1 MFERYTERARR
12 VIFFARYEASQLG
25 DSYIETQHLLLGL
38 VREDGG
44 LLLDFINQ
52 EQALSIRHEI
62 ESEAAVRNQGQP
74 KLPTSVDLPL
84 SNESKRVLAYSAE
97 EAERLRDRHIG
108 VEHMLLGL
116 LREQRT
122 FAAKLLAKHGF
133 ELDAIREH
141 LKSPHPTRPRP
152 TTPGF
157 EERYHGRT
165 AEGCI
170 EFIDIETGERVGIIG
185 IHANYPLPRASDFVL
200 LQPGEIGMNVRYEV
214 LEVLFEYRRQMPS
227 LPYRIEHL
235 HNVTVR
241 VRRADQRRSGFSES
255 T

>member
-38 VREDGG
+38 VREDAG

-52 EQALSIRHEI
+52 EQALSIGQEI
-62 ESEAAVRNQGQP
+62 EAEAAVRNQGKP

-116 LREQRT
+116 LREKNS
-122 FAAKLLAKHGF
+122 FAAKILEKRGL
-133 ELDAIREH
+133 ELDAVRDR
-141 LKSPHPTRPRP
+141 LKSPRVPGIIPE
-152 TTPGF
+152 TPVSGAQRR
-157 EERYHGRT
+157 ERT
-165 AEGCI
+165 AQDCI
-170 EFIDIETGERVGIIG
+170 EFIDIDTGERVGIVG
-185 IHANYPLPRASDFVL
+185 IHSNYPLPRVTDFVL
-200 LQPGEIGMNVRYEV
+200 LQPSTGQKDVRYEV
-214 LEVLFEYRRQMPS
+214 LEVLFEYKRQMPS
-227 LPYRIEHL
+227 LPYMIEQL
-235 HNVTVR
+235 NSVTIR
-241 VRRADQRRSGFSES
+241 VRRADRKRTGFIES

>member
-25 DSYIETQHLLLGL
+25 DAYIETQHLLLGL
-38 VREDGG
+38 IREDAG

-52 EQALSIRHEI
+52 QQALSIREQI
-62 ESEAAVRNQGQP
+62 EAEAAVRNQGKP

-97 EAERLRDRHIG
+97 EAERLRDGHIG

-116 LREQRT
+116 LRESET
-122 FAAKLLAKHGF
+122 FAAKVLEKHG
-133 ELDAIREH
+133 LQLSVVREH
-141 LKSPHPTRPRP
+141 LESPVPRRPLL
-152 TTPGF
+152 TPAGF
-157 EERYHGRT
+157 EARHGRP
-165 AEGCI
+165 ADDCI

-185 IHANYPLPRASDFVL
+185 IHANYPLPRATDFVL
-200 LQPGEIGMNVRYEV
+200 LQPGESGMNVRYEV

-235 HNVTVR
+235 NNVTVR
-241 VRRADQRRSGFSES
+241 VRRADKRRGGFSES

>member
-12 VIFFARYEASQLG
+12 VIFFARYEASQLA

-38 VREDGG
+38 IREDAG

-52 EQALSIRHEI
+52 QQALSIRQQI
-62 ESEAAVRNQGQP
+62 EAEAAVRNQGLP

-97 EAERLRDRHIG
+97 EAERLRDQHIG

-116 LREQRT
+116 LREQGT
-122 FAAKLLAKHGF
+122 FAAKLLQGCGL
-133 ELDAIREH
+133 ELHAIREH
-141 LKSPHPTRPRP
+141 LKSPDATVRLTTTAGFEARPR
-152 TTPGF
+152 
-157 EERYHGRT
+157 GRT
-165 AEGCI
+165 AEDCI
-170 EFIDIETGERVGIIG
+170 EFIDVESGERVGIIG
-185 IHANYPLPRASDFVL
+185 IHANYPLPRASDFVV
-200 LQPGEIGMNVRYEV
+200 LQPGEMGMNVRYEV

-235 HNVTVR
+235 NNVTVR
-241 VRRADQRRSGFSES
+241 VRRADKRSSGFCES

>member
-25 DSYIETQHLLLGL
+25 DSYIETQDLLLGL
-38 VREDGG
+38 VREDAG
-44 LLLDFINQ
+44 LLLDFITP
-52 EQALSIRHEI
+52 EQASSIRQQI
-62 ESEAAVRNQGQP
+62 ESEAAVRNKGQP

-116 LREQRT
+116 LREQGT
-122 FAAKLLAKHGF
+122 FAAKLLAKNGL
-133 ELDAIREH
+133 EVNAIREH
-141 LKSPHPTRPRP
+141 LKSPHATRSLPA
-152 TTPGF
+152 TPGF
-157 EERYHGRT
+157 EERHPGRT
-165 AEGCI
+165 ADDCI

-185 IHANYPLPRASDFVL
+185 IHSKYPIPRATDFVL
-200 LQPGEIGMNVRYEV
+200 LQPGNGQTDVRYEV
-214 LEVLFEYRRQMPS
+214 LEVVFKYRRYTAGSEYSIQQ
-227 LPYRIEHL
+227 L
-235 HNVTVR
+235 HNVTVC
-241 VRRADQRRSGFSES
+241 VRRADQRRSGFAES

>member
-1 MFERYTERARR
+1 
-12 VIFFARYEASQLG
+12 
-25 DSYIETQHLLLGL
+25 LLGL
-38 VREDGG
+38 VREDAG

-52 EQALSIRHEI
+52 EQASSIRQQI
-62 ESEAAVRNQGQP
+62 ESEAAARNQGQP

-116 LREQRT
+116 LRESRT
-122 FAAKLLAKHGF
+122 FACKLLEKNGL
-133 ELDAIREH
+133 ELNAIREH
-141 LKSPHPTRPRP
+141 LKSPHATRHLPAP
-152 TTPGF
+152 PGF
-157 EERYHGRT
+157 EAPHRGRT

-200 LQPGEIGMNVRYEV
+200 LQPCEIGMNVRYEV

-235 HNVTVR
+235 NNVTVR
-241 VRRADQRRSGFSES
+241 VRRADQRGSGFAES

>member
-12 VIFFARYEASQLG
+12 VIFLARYEASQLG
-25 DSYIETQHLLLGL
+25 DTYIETQHLLLGL
-38 VREDGG
+38 LREDAG

-62 ESEAAVRNQGQP
+62 ESEAAVRNHGKP
-74 KLPTSVDLPL
+74 KLPASVDLPL

-116 LREQRT
+116 LREQST
-122 FAAKLLAKHGF
+122 FAAKLLTKCGLEVTAV
-133 ELDAIREH
+133 REH
-141 LKSPHPTRPRP
+141 LKSPHGTRPVP
-152 TTPGF
+152 IPHGF
-157 EERYHGRT
+157 EERHRGR
-165 AEGCI
+165 AADDCI
-170 EFIDIETGERVGIIG
+170 EFIDIETGERVGIMG
-185 IHANYPLPRASDFVL
+185 IHSKYPIPRATDFVL
-200 LQPGEIGMNVRYEV
+200 LQPGNGQTDIRYEV
-214 LEVLFEYRRQMPS
+214 LEVVFKYRRYTAGSEYSIQQ
-227 LPYRIEHL
+227 L

-241 VRRADQRRSGFSES
+241 VRRADQRRGGFAES

>member
-25 DSYIETQHLLLGL
+25 DSCIETQDLLLGL
-38 VREDGG
+38 VREDDG

-52 EQALSIRHEI
+52 EQALSIRQQI
-62 ESEAAVRNQGQP
+62 ESEAAIRNQGQP

-116 LREQRT
+116 LREQGA
-122 FAAKLLAKHGF
+122 FAAKLLAKNGL
-133 ELDAIREH
+133 ELNAIREH
-141 LKSPHPTRPRP
+141 LKSPRTARPFP
-152 TTPGF
+152 TTPGY
-157 EERYHGRT
+157 EERHRGRT
-165 AEGCI
+165 ADDCI
-170 EFIDIETGERVGIIG
+170 EFIDVETGERVGIVG

-227 LPYRIEHL
+227 LPYKIEHL
-235 HNVTVR
+235 NNVTVR
-241 VRRADQRRSGFSES
+241 VRRADQRRSGFAES